1 MTDFDALSD
10 IVFDTLSREEAIVL
24 LRQALTVVPALE
36 TQVLSL
42 RAQVA
47 ALEAELIRLRKDPP
61 SGVARAVPSFVK
73 PNVPGDGD
81 VQGNK
86 DAKAKKE
93 KRLRKPRRHS
103 FARLRETPDKV
114 TEQVTHYPQS
124 CSCCGRALSGGWL
137 HRSRQVIELPA
148 VAVRVIEHRV
158 MARHCGVCNRREVA
172 RPDFSGIA
180 LGTNGKSR
188 MGIKLTG
195 LIAYLD
201 TVCRM
206 PVRLIKGLLDG
217 LYGLSVSTGEISELL
232 HRVAKRGQAFYQSL
246 LSELRSSSV
255 VHADETGFRED
266 GRNGYV
272 WSFSNPASRYYT
284 YSPSRSGQ
292 VARDALGGFSQSL
305 VSDFYGGYN
314 WYRGLHQ
321 YCWVHLLRD
330 LKKLGEEH
338 PKDRSVARFIEG
350 VRIIYEEAKAFT
362 SESVFARQ
370 KKRRTFQARLCALV
384 RWHIGEKE
392 EERPERVLAERILK
406 YQYGMFVFVERPE
419 VPSDNNAAERA
430 IRPFVALRKVTGG
443 TRSRQGSDTQ
453 AVLMSLF
460 ETWKLRGENPLTA
473 CQQMLIAP
481 TQATG

>member
-1 MTDFDALSD
+1 MTDFDTL
-10 IVFDTLSREEAIVL
+10 FDTLSREEAIAL
-24 LRQALTVVPALE
+24 LREALTAIPVLEAQVV
-36 TQVLSL
+36 SL
-42 RAQVA
+42 KAQVA
-47 ALEAELIRLRKDPP
+47 ALEAELERLRKDPP
-61 SGVARAVPSFVK
+61 PGVARAVPSFVK
-73 PNVPGDGD
+73 PSVQRESDGQSNKEAGDS
-81 VQGNK
+81 
-86 DAKAKKE
+86 KAKKE

-103 FARLRETPDKV
+103 FSRLREAPDKV
-114 TEQVTHYPQS
+114 TERVTHYPEA
-124 CSCCGRALSGGWL
+124 CSCCGRKLSGGWL

-148 VAVRVIEHRV
+148 AAVRVIEHQV
-158 MARHCGVCNRREVA
+158 MARHCGVCNHREVS
-172 RPDFSGIA
+172 RPDFSSVA
-180 LGTNGKSR
+180 LGKSR

-206 PVRLIKGLLDG
+206 PVRLIKRLLDG

-232 HRVAKRGQAFYQSL
+232 HRVAKRGYAFYQSL

-292 VARDALGGFSQSL
+292 VAREALGGFNQSL

-314 WYRGLHQ
+314 WYRGPHQ

-330 LKKLGEEH
+330 FKKLWEEH
-338 PKDRSVARFIEG
+338 PKDLRVARFIEG
-350 VRIIYEEAKAFT
+350 VRIIYEEAKAFV

-370 KKRRTFQARLCALV
+370 KKRRTFQARLCALA
-384 RWHIGEKE
+384 RRHIG

-406 YQYGMFVFVERPE
+406 HQYGLFLFVERPE

-430 IRPFVALRKVTGG
+430 VRPFVALRKVTGG

-473 CQQMLIAP
+473 CQKMLAGSAQ
-481 TQATG
+481 TAG

>member
-1 MTDFDALSD
+1 
-10 IVFDTLSREEAIVL
+10 
-24 LRQALTVVPALE
+24 
-36 TQVLSL
+36 
-42 RAQVA
+42 
-47 ALEAELIRLRKDPP
+47 
-61 SGVARAVPSFVK
+61 
-73 PNVPGDGD
+73 
-81 VQGNK
+81 
-86 DAKAKKE
+86 
-93 KRLRKPRRHS
+93 
-103 FARLRETPDKV
+103 
-114 TEQVTHYPQS
+114 
-124 CSCCGRALSGGWL
+124 
-137 HRSRQVIELPA
+137 
-148 VAVRVIEHRV
+148 
-158 MARHCGVCNRREVA
+158 VA
-172 RPDFSGIA
+172 RPDFSSVA
-180 LGTNGKSR
+180 LGKSR

-206 PVRLIKGLLDG
+206 PVRLIKRLLDG

-232 HRVAKRGQAFYQSL
+232 HRVAKKGQAFYQSL

-272 WSFSNPASRYYT
+272 WSFSNPVSRYYT

-292 VARDALGGFSQSL
+292 VARDALGGFNQSL

-330 LKKLGEEH
+330 LKKLFEEH
-338 PKDRSVARFIEG
+338 PKDPRVARFIEG

-362 SESVFARQ
+362 SESVFTRQ
-370 KKRRTFQARLCALV
+370 KQRRYFQARLCALAC
-384 RWHIGEKE
+384 HHQSEGT
-392 EERPERVLAERILK
+392 PERVLAERILK
-406 YQYGMFVFVERPE
+406 HQYGLFVFVERPE

-430 IRPFVALRKVTGG
+430 VRPFVVLRKVSGG

-460 ETWKLRGENPLTA
+460 ETWKLRGENPLSA
-473 CQQMLIAP
+473 CQQMLGGSA
-481 TQATG
+481 QATG